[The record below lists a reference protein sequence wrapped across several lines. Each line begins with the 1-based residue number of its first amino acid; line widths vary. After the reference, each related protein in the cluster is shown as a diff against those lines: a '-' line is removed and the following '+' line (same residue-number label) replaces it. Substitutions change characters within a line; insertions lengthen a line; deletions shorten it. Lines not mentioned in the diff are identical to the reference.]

1 MATFSTTKFLNGD
14 PSLIPTVAERIM
26 QEFIADG
33 FTAKS
38 DSYAGGVYDISL
50 AKGGVF
56 KAVLGMKSALKVTM
70 NPEGNGINIKAG
82 VGIFGQQ
89 AIPSAITLLVFWPIL
104 ITQIWGMV
112 KQSKL
117 DDKAVAIAEQVIAEH
132 SQSGFDQP
140 SAPTSFCPNCG
151 SKINGNVNFCPN
163 CGGKIL

>member
-1 MATFSTTKFLNGD
+1 MATFTTTKFLNGD
-14 PSLIPTVAERIM
+14 PSLIPTIAERIM
-26 QEFIADG
+26 QEFVADG

-132 SQSGFDQP
+132 SRSSFAQP
-140 SAPTSFCPNCG
+140 TAPTSFCPNCG
-151 SKINGNVNFCPN
+151 TKINGDVNFCPN
-163 CGGKIL
+163 CGGKIS